1 MKTISHWG
9 KRIAVSIPILT
20 LALSPVGS
28 WDAIA
33 SVTAQSAIANT
44 ATDSSPANSTQEL
57 TPTLS
62 QSMGNIQLAQLA
74 GQCRAAART
83 MDIFTEPSVG
93 PTSDIVRTL
102 EPNQRVTLAGEG
114 SAGWIQV
121 SVPTNGYV
129 IARYLK
135 PCSGNPTP
143 VKGTCRRVV
152 TPEGLVV
159 RSQPNSSSS
168 LLGSVL
174 VGTTVR
180 LTGSSNVDSTGR
192 TWVEIS
198 APRSGWISSGFP
210 SGNLSEPF
218 SCP

>member
-9 KRIAVSIPILT
+9 KRIAFSALILT
-20 LALSPVGS
+20 LVLNPVGS

-33 SVTAQSAIANT
+33 SGTAQSAIANT
-44 ATDSSPANSTQEL
+44 ATDISPAISTQEV

-62 QSMGNIQLAQLA
+62 QSSSNIQLAQLA

-114 SAGWIQV
+114 NAGWIQV
-121 SVPTNGYV
+121 SVPASGYV

-135 PCSGNPTP
+135 PCGNNPIP
-143 VKGTCRRVV
+143 VKGTCRRV
-152 TPEGLVV
+152 TTSEGLVV
-159 RSQPNSSSS
+159 RSQPNSSAS

-180 LTGSSNVDSTGR
+180 LTGASNGGSLVGFR
-192 TWVEIS
+192 VEIL
-198 APRSGWISSGFP
+198 ANHFLVP
-210 SGNLSEPF
+210 SLCVFWMEMS
-218 SCP
+218 